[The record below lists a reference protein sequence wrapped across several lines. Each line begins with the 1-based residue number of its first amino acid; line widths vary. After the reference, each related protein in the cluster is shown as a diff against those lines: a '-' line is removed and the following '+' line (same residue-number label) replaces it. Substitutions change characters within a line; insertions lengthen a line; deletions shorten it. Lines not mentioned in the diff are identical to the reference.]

1 MFIPMP
7 RLGAQ
12 ARFRPTLTHLTHARP
27 SPTSLAAQASTPGS
41 DSSPCVPST
50 TSTPCTPST
59 GSNNGTSLLKRRK
72 IDHADDTASSTKKR
86 RLSPVSS
93 AADSSATVEKEL
105 KALKGSN
112 KRSRNTRKR
121 KTGEATADLPRKTK
135 KPRPIPVGPIP
146 VGFANDRNLCY
157 LNSIV
162 QILLAQPAFV
172 DAILAA
178 NTANVTENKTADAA
192 VTTELA
198 RLIAE
203 RTRLQ
208 AKPTIARGD
217 FLSLHALKTAL
228 ATHSA
233 LYNNDEQQDAQEAF
247 EQIIEAIGKET
258 DSSTLAFACPFT
270 HTIQETIRCAGCG
283 HVTIIE
289 EEHVSATMN
298 LRGDPTSASS
308 NKTDSDP
315 SIQDILD
322 GTRETIERDCHCCK
336 AKLATHERTRRIEEL
351 PSILAVHIPRVDDF
365 LRKIDDKVALDE
377 TPECVLTG
385 IVHHR
390 GTGARGHYYASV
402 RNADDGTWTMADD
415 ARVRR
420 MTHKE
425 AFQRSSTSSMLF
437 YAVDS

>member
-1 MFIPMP
+1 M
-7 RLGAQ
+7 
-12 ARFRPTLTHLTHARP
+12 
-27 SPTSLAAQASTPGS
+27 
-41 DSSPCVPST
+41 
-50 TSTPCTPST
+50 
-59 GSNNGTSLLKRRK
+59 LKRRK
-72 IDHADDTASSTKKR
+72 IDHADDTASSTKK
-86 RLSPVSS
+86 
-93 AADSSATVEKEL
+93 
-105 KALKGSN
+105 GSN
-112 KRSRNTRKR
+112 ERSRNKRKR
-121 KTGEATADLPRKTK
+121 KTTEEATACRELPRKTK
-135 KPRPIPVGPIP
+135 KPRPIP
-146 VGFANDRNLCY
+146 GFANDRNLCY
-157 LNSIV
+157 LNSV
-162 QILLAQPAFV
+162 TQILLAQPAFV

-178 NTANVTENKTADAA
+178 NTANVTQNKTASAA

-208 AKPTIARGD
+208 AKPTLARGD

-233 LYNNDEQQDAQEAF
+233 LYNNDEQQDAHEAF
-247 EQIIEAIGKET
+247 EQIIEAVGKES
-258 DSSTLAFACPFT
+258 DSTTLAFACPFT
-270 HTIQETIRCAGCG
+270 HTIQETTRCAGCG

-308 NKTDSDP
+308 NKTDSENP

-336 AKLATHERTRRIEEL
+336 AKLATHERARRIEEL

-437 YAVDS
+437 YAVDDS